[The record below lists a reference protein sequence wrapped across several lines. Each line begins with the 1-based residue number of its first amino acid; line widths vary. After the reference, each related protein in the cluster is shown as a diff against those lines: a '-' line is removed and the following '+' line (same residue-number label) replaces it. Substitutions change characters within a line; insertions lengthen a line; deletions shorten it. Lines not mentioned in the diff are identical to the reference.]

1 MRKLGAALRFL
12 MSRHAW
18 DAGVCGLASRSAPEF
33 FCAICAETFKAMVY
47 WAQHIWQ
54 LALQNTSQQM
64 THLKPKPHQNQSWG
78 SRGLILNH

>member
-1 MRKLGAALRFL
+1 
-12 MSRHAW
+12 
-18 DAGVCGLASRSAPEF
+18 
-33 FCAICAETFKAMVY
+33 MVY